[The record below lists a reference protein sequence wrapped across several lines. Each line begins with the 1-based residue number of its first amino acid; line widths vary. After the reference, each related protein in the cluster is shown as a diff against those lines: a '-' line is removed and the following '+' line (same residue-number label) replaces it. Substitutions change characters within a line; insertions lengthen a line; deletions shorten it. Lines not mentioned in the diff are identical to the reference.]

1 MQSIPCH
8 TRIVSAI
15 FPPSQVMAEEAI
27 GVNMGKWP
35 KYHNEKMET
44 LDEER
49 LKALQ
54 ENKLKKQ
61 LKYVWAKSP
70 FYQKKF
76 REAGLSRKDFRS
88 LEDLRKFPFTTKE
101 ELRDSQAQYPPLGDH
116 VAAPMEKIIRIHS
129 SSGTTGVP
137 SFVGITKHDQ
147 RVWTDITSRSLY
159 TWGVRPDDV
168 IIHAVGLTFFVGGL
182 PVKDAIERIGATFV
196 PIGTGA
202 SDRVVSTTQLLRAN
216 VIHCTPSYAIYLGD
230 YVRSKLKMDPSSLGI
245 KKVICG
251 AEPGGGIPSIR
262 KKIEEDFGCLVTEGL
277 GNSDAAPI
285 IFGECPNQKGMHFCA
300 QEFILCEL
308 IDPDTGEVLEMKEN
322 ATGELVYTLID
333 REACPLIRFRTR
345 DRITVWTSPCECGR
359 TSFRVRC
366 IGRTDDMLIVLGVN
380 VFPSAVKDVVASLR
394 PRTTG
399 EIQILLDQPAPKVEP
414 PMKVQV
420 EYSKEVMDLKDLK
433 HEIENLLKEKLVFKA
448 EVNLV
453 PEGTLPRYEMKAKL
467 IRKLYEE

>member
-1 MQSIPCH
+1 
-8 TRIVSAI
+8 
-15 FPPSQVMAEEAI
+15 
-27 GVNMGKWP
+27 MGKWP
-35 KYHNEKMET
+35 QYYNEKMET
-44 LDEER
+44 LDQGR

-61 LKYVWAKSP
+61 LKYVWANSP
-70 FYQKKF
+70 FYQERF
-76 REAGLSRKDFRS
+76 REAGLSPKDFKS

-101 ELRDSQAQYPPLGDH
+101 ELRESQAQHPPLGNH

-137 SFVGITKHDQ
+137 SFVGITKHDH
-147 RVWTDITSRSLY
+147 RVWTEITSRSLY

-182 PVKDAIERIGATFV
+182 PVKDAIETIGATFV

-230 YVRSKLKMDPSSLGI
+230 YIRSKLKMDPSSLGI
-245 KKVICG
+245 RKVICG

-308 IDPDTGEVLEMKEN
+308 IDPDTGEVLEMKED

-359 TSFRVRC
+359 TSFRTRC

-394 PRTTG
+394 PKTTG
-399 EIQILLDQPAPKVEP
+399 EIQILLNQPGPKVDP
-414 PMKVQV
+414 PMKIEV
-420 EYSKEVMDLKDLK
+420 EYSKNVSDLQSFKG
-433 HEIENLLKEKLVFKA
+433 EIENLLREKLVFKA
-448 EVNLV
+448 DIRPV